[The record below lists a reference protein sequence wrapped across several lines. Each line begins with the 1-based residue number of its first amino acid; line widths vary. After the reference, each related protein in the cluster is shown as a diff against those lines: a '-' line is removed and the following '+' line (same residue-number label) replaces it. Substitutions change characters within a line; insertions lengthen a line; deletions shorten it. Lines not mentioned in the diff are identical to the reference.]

1 MSEEQSWVI
10 QTEDLQ
16 IGTTLS
22 FDLMDASGLVL
33 HKAGM
38 PINVRLKERL
48 RAKSIHSVTVRGVA
62 KFDGT
67 QLDSLLIDS
76 FSPGSVRAIQEA
88 IESTQIAVCKLV
100 AVLKDNKEGN
110 VDELRENVSQ
120 FIGQASKDVAAGL
133 AVIAMNSRGS
143 NCDIIEIVAKRSA
156 KLSLLGV
163 ITSVLNS
170 NEPNESMEIG
180 LAGLL
185 HDCSL
190 LLHPEWFSTDI
201 NQRGDSF
208 LNEYQRHPIES
219 AEFLYNAP
227 GISKNTITMVTQVHE
242 QADGTG
248 YPRGM
253 TLANTL
259 QGAAILNLAD
269 AYLTLVEPIRGNGH
283 VPADALAYLT
293 YHTAQGKFCKATLQH
308 LIQGMSIYPIGS
320 IVLLEDDSKAI
331 VIQGNPSKPF
341 QPIVRLL
348 QPGNLRIDLQES
360 SRFIAGPNVES
371 DSINMER
378 IRKSQMH
385 EIRWRTDR

>member
-38 PINVRLKERL
+38 PINSRLKERL
-48 RAKSIHSVTVRGVA
+48 QKKNIHSVTVRGTA
-62 KFDGT
+62 K
-67 QLDSLLIDS
+67 LDSSVSDSVLIDS
-76 FSPGSVRAIQEA
+76 FSPDSVKAIQGS
-88 IESTQIAVCKLV
+88 IESTQIAIRKLV
-100 AVLKDNKEGN
+100 AVLQNNQEGN
-110 VDELRENVSQ
+110 VDELRENVNQ
-120 FIGQASKDVAAGL
+120 FVDQASKDVAAAL
-133 AVIAMNSRGS
+133 AVIALKSRES
-143 NCDIIEIVAKRSA
+143 TSEIVETVAKRSA

-163 ITSVLNS
+163 ITSILKS
-170 NEPNESMEIG
+170 DKPKESMEIG

-190 LLHPEWFSTDI
+190 LLHPEWFFADE
-201 NQRGDSF
+201 NQRGESF
-208 LNEYQRHPIES
+208 LKDYQRHPIES
-219 AEFLYNAP
+219 AELLYGAT
-227 GISKNTITMVTQVHE
+227 GISKNIITMVTQVHE

-253 TLANTL
+253 KLTNTME
-259 QGAAILNLAD
+259 GAAILNLAD
-269 AYLTLVEPIRGNGH
+269 AYLTLVEPIRGIPH
-283 VPADALAYLT
+283 IPSDAVAYLI
-293 YHTAQGKFCKATLQH
+293 YHTAQGKFCKDTLQQ

-320 IVLLEDDSKAI
+320 IVLLDDNSKAI
-331 VIQGNPSKPF
+331 VIQGNPEKPL

-348 QPGNLRIDLQES
+348 QLGNLRIDLKDS
-360 SRFIAGPNVES
+360 SRFVAGPYVDS
-371 DSINMER
+371 DSDKIER
-378 IRKSQMH
+378 ILKSQMQ